1 MRYAGISATI
11 RAREEQKESSVRRET
26 MKNSKLIRT
35 GVIILF
41 AAALAGSIGYQN
53 YVKKCRWDVSWMQ
66 RTSSIPW

>member
-41 AAALAGSIGYQN
+41 AAALAG
-53 YVKKCRWDVSWMQ
+53 RWRGVGKTFVGLCKADRQ
-66 RTSSIPW
+66 L